1 MIALELVSHRSLG
14 DIVALLALA
23 PPPRDGSALEEM
35 RSVKREQRASKTGRP
50 HPSHLPTNK
59 VTWVPVRAEQRRPA
73 PSSSSS
79 ITLSI
84 IIIII
89 TPEYTEEEGA
99 R

>member
-1 MIALELVSHRSLG
+1 
-14 DIVALLALA
+14 
-23 PPPRDGSALEEM
+23 M

-99 R
+99 RQGVRLCRRRGGRGVQSVRELRSST